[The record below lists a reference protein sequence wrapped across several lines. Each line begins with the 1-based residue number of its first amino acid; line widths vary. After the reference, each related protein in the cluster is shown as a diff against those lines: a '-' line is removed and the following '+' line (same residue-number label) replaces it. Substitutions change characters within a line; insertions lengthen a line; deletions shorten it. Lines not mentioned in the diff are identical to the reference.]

1 MAATNSLRDYQAS
14 ILSRLE
20 QAKQAGAQVSAGYLG
35 VVSGG
40 KNLLVNMQE
49 ISETLPVQEVFPVP
63 LVKSWFM
70 GMTNVRGVLYA
81 VNDLGELMTGDK
93 TELTTNARILLVSDA
108 VAPHVAILV
117 ERLVGLRKPET
128 MHKLKSR
135 AKADF
140 CTQQQR
146 YEDEDKNV
154 WEVLDIHKLIQ
165 SHEFV
170 QSF

>member
-1 MAATNSLRDYQAS
+1 MATTTSLRDYQAS

-20 QAKQAGAQVSAGYLG
+20 QAKQAGVQVSPGYLG
-35 VVSGG
+35 VVAGG
-40 KNLLVNMQE
+40 KHLLVNMRE
-49 ISETLPVQEVFPVP
+49 ISETLPRQEVFPVP
-63 LVKSWFM
+63 LVKSWFV

-81 VNDLGELMTGDK
+81 VNDLGELMTGDASD
-93 TELTTNARILLVSDA
+93 LSANARILLVSHA

-135 AKADF
+135 AKAHF
-140 CTQQQR
+140 CTQQLR
-146 YEDEDKNV
+146 YEDDEKIV

-165 SHEFV
+165 SHEFA
-170 QSF
+170 QTT